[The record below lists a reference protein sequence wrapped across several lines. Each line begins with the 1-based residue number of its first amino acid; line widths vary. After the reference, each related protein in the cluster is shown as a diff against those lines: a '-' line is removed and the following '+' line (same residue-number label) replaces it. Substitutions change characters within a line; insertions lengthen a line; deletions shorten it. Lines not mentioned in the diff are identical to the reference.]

1 MFENKKLLSG
11 LIIVAGVCLSIFFLA
26 NAYGSLRGDAKDK
39 PVATISVSGDGE
51 YFAVPDTAM
60 FTFTV
65 QKDGATQKIAKD
77 TGSEIMNK
85 ILDVL
90 KKDYKMTDKE
100 LKNIDLSINPKY
112 EYGPVCYGGY
122 CPQTNPK
129 ITGYTFTN
137 TVTVK
142 ISDLDKAGE
151 ISSKLAEL
159 GATNVSGPNFSLKNE
174 DDAKNQARTDAIN
187 KAKEKAKVLAD
198 QLGVKLGKIQS
209 FSENNGGGVYPM
221 YDSAMVSSFATKSVV
236 PQLPAGENKYSS
248 NVTITYEIK

>member
-85 ILDVL
+85 ILDAL

-174 DDAKNQARTDAIN
+174 DDRFFEIN
-187 KAKEKAKVLAD
+187 DRKPK
-198 QLGVKLGKIQS
+198 
-209 FSENNGGGVYPM
+209 F
-221 YDSAMVSSFATKSVV
+221 
-236 PQLPAGENKYSS
+236 NK
-248 NVTITYEIK
+248 